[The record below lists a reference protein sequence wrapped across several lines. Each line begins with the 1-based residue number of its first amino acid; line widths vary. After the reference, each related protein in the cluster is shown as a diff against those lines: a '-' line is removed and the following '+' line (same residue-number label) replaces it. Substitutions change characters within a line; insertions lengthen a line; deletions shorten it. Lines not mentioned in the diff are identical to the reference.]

1 MVSHHPAKIGVHMHC
16 GSGNMLL
23 VVEEQCSIC
32 CRLNLLLTFISK
44 APGILCLHARH
55 FAIQGTV
62 TKIFINLS
70 FAQSCQ
76 RSLG

>member
-1 MVSHHPAKIGVHMHC
+1 MVSHHPAKVGVHMHC

-32 CRLNLLLTFISK
+32 SRLKLLLTFFSK

-55 FAIQGTV
+55 FTI
-62 TKIFINLS
+62 
-70 FAQSCQ
+70 
-76 RSLG
+76 